1 MNIINRLTFFIVL
14 SVFAFAPALELQ
26 AQNSNNFEIAKNL
39 DIFAT
44 MFKELNA
51 NYVDEVKPSEFMK
64 TGIDAMLESLDPYTV
79 YIPEAEIEDYKFI
92 TTGQYGGIG
101 SLIHKQGN
109 YVVVSEP
116 YEGSPAQKAGLKA
129 GDRILKVN
137 DKPTT
142 DKSVSDISLV
152 LKGQPGT
159 SARLLIERPG
169 TPKPIEKEIVREKI
183 TVDNVPYFGMVN
195 DHIGYIKL
203 TGFTQEAGNE
213 SKKAFQTLKEKN
225 NLKGIIFDLR
235 DNGGGLLNEA
245 VNITNIFVKRG
256 ELVVSTKGKLADKNR
271 SYTTPMDPL
280 DTEIPLIVLVNGNSA
295 SASEIV
301 CGAIQDL
308 DRGVILGQRTFGK
321 GLVQNMLPL
330 SYNTQMKVTVAKYY
344 IPSGRCIQA
353 INYAKRDTNG
363 IAAKFP
369 DSLKTAFK
377 TQHGRTVY
385 DGAGIDPDIHMQ
397 PNTLSNITYAL
408 LSRYLIFDYATQFCL
423 KHPSIDPP
431 GKFEITDE
439 IYNDF
444 LKYISDKNYDY
455 TTRSEKELA
464 DLQKSTEKEKYFE
477 NVKPEFEALKSKIMH
492 NKNDDLERNKGEV
505 KRFLSSEI
513 ITRYYYQ
520 RGRIELQL
528 KQDEDVAKAIKILD
542 DNKTYVSILDG
553 SFQQAREKSENGKM

>member
-1 MNIINRLTFFIVL
+1 MNIINRLTLSIVL
-14 SVFAFAPALELQ
+14 CFITIAPALELQ

-44 MFKELNA
+44 MFKELNI
-51 NYVDEVKPSEFMK
+51 NYVDEVKPGEFMK

-79 YIPEAEIEDYKFI
+79 YVPEAEIEDYKFI

-101 SLIHKQGN
+101 SLIHKQGK

-129 GDRILKVN
+129 GDKILEVNNKVTLN
-137 DKPTT
+137 
-142 DKSVSDISLV
+142 KSVSDISTI

-159 SARLLIERPG
+159 AARLLIERPG
-169 TPKPIEKEIVREKI
+169 EAKPIEKEIVREKI

-225 NLKGIIFDLR
+225 NLKGLIFDLR

-271 SYTTPMDPL
+271 SYTTQQEPL

-308 DRGVILGQRTFGK
+308 DRGVVLGQRTYGK
-321 GLVQNMLPL
+321 GLVQNMIPL
-330 SYNTQMKVTVAKYY
+330 SFNTQMKVTVAKYY

-353 INYAKRDTNG
+353 VNYSKRDTNG
-363 IAAKFP
+363 VAGKFP

-377 TQHGRTVY
+377 TQHGRVVY
-385 DGAGIDPDIHMQ
+385 DGAGIEPDILIE
-397 PNTLSNITYAL
+397 PNILSNISYAL
-408 LSRYLIFDYATQFCL
+408 LSHYLIFDYATQFCL
-423 KHPSIDPP
+423 KRPSIDAPA
-431 GKFEITDE
+431 KFEITDD
-439 IYNDF
+439 IYKDF
-444 LKYISDKNYDY
+444 LNFLSDKNYDY
-455 TTRSEKELA
+455 TTRSEKELS
-464 DLQKSTEKEKYFE
+464 DLRKSAEKEKYFE
-477 NVKPEFEALKSKIMH
+477 DVKTEFEALKLKIIH
-492 NKNDDLERNKGEV
+492 NKNDDLQRNNIEI

-528 KQDEDVAKAIKILD
+528 RQDEDVAKAVKILD
-542 DNKTYVSILDG
+542 ENKTYLSILDG
-553 SFQQAREKSENGKM
+553 SFEQAQEKVDKDKM

>member
-1 MNIINRLTFFIVL
+1 MNIINRLTLSIVL
-14 SVFAFAPALELQ
+14 CFITIAPGLELQ

-44 MFKELNA
+44 MFKELNI
-51 NYVDEVKPSEFMK
+51 NYVDEVKPGEFMK

-79 YIPEAEIEDYKFI
+79 YVPEAEIEDYKFI

-101 SLIHKQGN
+101 SLIHKQGK

-129 GDRILKVN
+129 GDKILEVNNKVTLN
-137 DKPTT
+137 
-142 DKSVSDISLV
+142 KSVSDISTI

-159 SARLLIERPG
+159 TAHLLIERPG
-169 TPKPIEKEIVREKI
+169 EAKPIEKEIVREKI

-225 NLKGIIFDLR
+225 NLKGLIFDLR

-271 SYTTPMDPL
+271 SYTTQQEPL
-280 DTEIPLIVLVNGNSA
+280 DTEMPLIVLVNGNSA

-308 DRGVILGQRTFGK
+308 DRGVVLGQRTYGK
-321 GLVQNMLPL
+321 GLVQNMIPL
-330 SYNTQMKVTVAKYY
+330 SFNTQMKVTVAKYY

-353 INYAKRDTNG
+353 VNYSKRDTNG
-363 IAAKFP
+363 VAGKFP

-377 TQHGRTVY
+377 TQHGRVVY
-385 DGAGIDPDIHMQ
+385 DGAGIEPDILIE
-397 PNTLSNITYAL
+397 PNILSNISYAL
-408 LSRYLIFDYATQFCL
+408 LSHYLIFDYATQFCL
-423 KHPSIDPP
+423 KHPSIDAPA
-431 GKFEITDE
+431 KFEITDD
-439 IYNDF
+439 IYKDF
-444 LKYISDKNYDY
+444 LNFLSDKNYDY
-455 TTRSEKELA
+455 TTRSEKELS
-464 DLQKSTEKEKYFE
+464 DLRKSAEKEKYFE
-477 NVKPEFEALKSKIMH
+477 DVKTEFEALKLKIIH
-492 NKNDDLERNKGEV
+492 NKNDDLERNNIEI

-528 KQDEDVAKAIKILD
+528 RQDEDVAKAVKILD
-542 DNKTYVSILDG
+542 ENKTYLSILDG
-553 SFQQAREKSENGKM
+553 SFQQAQEKVDKDKM

>member
-1 MNIINRLTFFIVL
+1 MNIINRLTFILVFITVSFTPGL
-14 SVFAFAPALELQ
+14 KLQ
-26 AQNSNNFEIAKNL
+26 AQNAENFEIAKNL

-44 MFKELNA
+44 MYKELST
-51 NYVDEVKPSEFMK
+51 NYVDELKSAELIK

-101 SLIHKQGN
+101 SLIHKQGK
-109 YVVVSEP
+109 YVIISEP
-116 YEGSPAQKAGLKA
+116 YEGFPAQKAGLKA
-129 GDRILKVN
+129 GDKILKVN
-137 DKPTT
+137 DKPTF
-142 DKSVSDISLV
+142 DKTVSDISTI

-169 TPKPIEKEIVREKI
+169 EAKPFEKEIKREKI
-183 TVDNVPYFGMVN
+183 TVDNIPYFGMVN
-195 DHIGYIKL
+195 DNIGYIKL

-213 SKKAFQTLKEKN
+213 SKKAFQALKEKN

-256 ELVVSTKGKLADKNR
+256 ELVVSTKGKLTDKNR
-271 SYTTPMDPL
+271 SYSTSVEPL
-280 DTEIPLIVLVNGNSA
+280 DTEIPLVVLVNGGSA

-321 GLVQNMLPL
+321 GLVQNVLPL

-353 INYAKRDTNG
+353 INYAERDTNG
-363 IAAKFP
+363 IAGKFP

-385 DGAGIDPDIHMQ
+385 DGAGIEPDINIE
-397 PNTLSNITYAL
+397 PNILSNISYAL
-408 LSRYLIFDYATQFCL
+408 LSRYLVFDYATQFCL
-423 KHPSIDPP
+423 KHPTIDTPD
-431 GKFEITDE
+431 KFEITDA
-439 IYNDF
+439 IYSDF
-444 LKYISDKNYDY
+444 LSFLSDKNYDY

-464 DLQKSTEKEKYFE
+464 DLRKSAEKEKYFE
-477 NVKPEFEALKSKIMH
+477 GVKPEFEALKSKMMH
-492 NKNDDLERNKGEV
+492 NKNDDLVRNSAEI

-513 ITRYYYQ
+513 ITRYYFQ
-520 RGRIELQL
+520 KGRIELQL
-528 KQDEDVAKAIKILD
+528 KKDEDVAKAIEILN
-542 DNKTYVSILDG
+542 DNKTYLSILNG
-553 SFQQAREKSENGKM
+553 SFVQTQKKEETGKM

>member
-1 MNIINRLTFFIVL
+1 MNIINRLTLFVVL
-14 SVFAFAPALELQ
+14 SVIAFAPGQKLQ
-26 AQNSNNFEIAKNL
+26 AQTSNNFEIAKNL

-44 MFKELNA
+44 MYKELNT
-51 NYVDEVKPSEFMK
+51 NYVDELKSGELIK

-109 YVVVSEP
+109 YVIISEP
-116 YEGSPAQKAGLKA
+116 YEGFPAQKAGLKA
-129 GDRILKVN
+129 GDKILKVN
-137 DKPTT
+137 DKPTL
-142 DKSVSDISLV
+142 DKTVNDISTI

-169 TPKPIEKEIVREKI
+169 EPKPIEKEIVREKI
-183 TVDNVPYFGMVN
+183 TVDNVPYYGMVN

-213 SKKAFQTLKEKN
+213 SKKAFQALKSKN
-225 NLKGIIFDLR
+225 NLKGLIFDLR

-256 ELVVSTKGKLADKNR
+256 ELVVSTKGKLSDKNR
-271 SYTTPMDPL
+271 SYKTQIEPL
-280 DTEIPLIVLVNGNSA
+280 DTEIPLIVLVNGGSA

-321 GLVQNMLPL
+321 GLVQNVIPL

-353 INYAKRDTNG
+353 INYSARDTNG
-363 IAAKFP
+363 VAGKFP

-377 TQHGRTVY
+377 TQHGRVVY
-385 DGAGIDPDIHMQ
+385 DGAGIEPDIHVE
-397 PNTLSNITYAL
+397 PNMLSNISYAL
-408 LSRYLIFDYATQFCL
+408 LSRYLVFDYATQFCL
-423 KHPSIDPP
+423 KHPTIDVP

-444 LKYISDKNYDY
+444 LNYLSDKNYDY

-464 DLQKSTEKEKYFE
+464 DLQKSAEKEKYFE
-477 NVKPEFEALKSKIMH
+477 DVKPEFEALKLKIMH
-492 NKNDDLERNKGEV
+492 NKNDDLDRNKTEI

-513 ITRYYYQ
+513 VTRYYYQ
-520 RGRIELQL
+520 KGRIELQL
-528 KQDEDVAKAIKILD
+528 KQDEDVAKAIEILD
-542 DNKTYVSILDG
+542 DNKTYLSILDG
-553 SFQQAREKSENGKM
+553 SFEQAQKKVENGKM

>member
-1 MNIINRLTFFIVL
+1 MNIINRLTLFIVL
-14 SVFAFAPALELQ
+14 CVITIAPGPELQ

-44 MFKELNA
+44 MFKELNI
-51 NYVDEVKPSEFMK
+51 NYVDEVKPGEFIK

-79 YIPEAEIEDYKFI
+79 YVPEAEIEDYKFI

-101 SLIHKQGN
+101 SLIHKQGK
-109 YVVVSEP
+109 YVIVSEP

-129 GDRILKVN
+129 GDKILEVN
-137 DKPTT
+137 KMVTLN
-142 DKSVSDISLV
+142 KSVSDISAI

-159 SARLLIERPG
+159 AARLLIERPG
-169 TPKPIEKEIVREKI
+169 EPKPIEKEIVREKI

-225 NLKGIIFDLR
+225 NLKGLIFDLR

-271 SYTTPMDPL
+271 SYTTPQEPV

-308 DRGVILGQRTFGK
+308 DRGVVLGQRTYGK
-321 GLVQNMLPL
+321 GLVQNMIPL
-330 SYNTQMKVTVAKYY
+330 SFNTQMKVTVAKYY

-353 INYAKRDTNG
+353 INYSKRDTNG
-363 IAAKFP
+363 VAAKFP

-377 TQHGRTVY
+377 TQHGRVVY
-385 DGAGIDPDIHMQ
+385 DGAGIEPDILIE
-397 PNTLSNITYAL
+397 PNTLSNISYAL
-408 LSRYLIFDYATQFCL
+408 LSHYLIFDYATQFCL
-423 KHPSIDPP
+423 KHPNIDAPA
-431 GKFEITDE
+431 KFEITDE
-439 IYNDF
+439 IYKDF
-444 LKYISDKNYDY
+444 LNFLSDKNYDY
-455 TTRSEKELA
+455 TTRSEKELS
-464 DLQKSTEKEKYFE
+464 DLRKSTEKEKYFE
-477 NVKPEFEALKSKIMH
+477 DVKTEFEALKLKIIH
-492 NKNDDLERNKGEV
+492 NKNDDLERNKVEI

-528 KQDEDVAKAIKILD
+528 RQDEDVAKAVKILD
-542 DNKTYVSILDG
+542 ENKTYLSILDG
-553 SFQQAREKSENGKM
+553 SFQQAQKKEDKDKM

>member
-1 MNIINRLTFFIVL
+1 MNIINRLSLFIVL
-14 SVFAFAPALELQ
+14 SIFAFSPGLNLQ

-44 MFKELNA
+44 MYKELNT
-51 NYVDEVKPSEFMK
+51 NYVDELKPGELIK

-109 YVVVSEP
+109 FVIISEP
-116 YEGSPAQKAGLKA
+116 YEGFPAQKAGLKA
-129 GDRILKVN
+129 GDKILKVN
-137 DKPTT
+137 DKPTF
-142 DKSVSDISLV
+142 DKTVNDISTI

-169 TPKPIEKEIVREKI
+169 DQKPIEKEIVREKI
-183 TVDNVPYFGMVN
+183 TVDNIPYYGMVN

-213 SKKAFQTLKEKN
+213 SKKAFLLLKEKN
-225 NLKGIIFDLR
+225 NLKGLIFDLR

-256 ELVVSTKGKLADKNR
+256 ELVVSTKGKLSDKNK
-271 SYTTPMDPL
+271 SYSTLSEPL
-280 DTEIPLIVLVNGNSA
+280 DTEIPLIVLVNGGSA

-308 DRGVILGQRTFGK
+308 DRGIILGQRTFGK
-321 GLVQNMLPL
+321 GLVQNVLPL

-353 INYAKRDTNG
+353 INYSARDSSG
-363 IAAKFP
+363 VARKFP

-385 DGAGIDPDIHMQ
+385 DGAGIEPDIHMEQ
-397 PNTLSNITYAL
+397 NTLSNISYAL

-423 KHPSIDPP
+423 KHPTIATP
-431 GKFEITDE
+431 GNFEITDE

-444 LKYISDKNYDY
+444 LNYLADKNYDY
-455 TTRSEKELA
+455 TTRSEKELG

-477 NVKPEFEALKSKIMH
+477 DVKAEFEALKLKIMH
-492 NKNDDLERNKGEV
+492 NKNDDLDRNKTEI

-520 RGRIELQL
+520 KGRIELQL
-528 KQDEDVAKAIKILD
+528 KKDEDVAKAIEILD
-542 DNKTYVSILDG
+542 DNKTYLSILDG
-553 SFQQAREKSENGKM
+553 SFQQAQKKLENGKM